1 MWFWDFMLTVPSWI
15 RLLLCIAL
23 FVGFGVVAI
32 RASSTRALAL
42 LQHAE
47 SEGYP
52 TGTAKPIDMLARV
65 VSFTLVAFVFLT
77 GIAISQFWLNGRE
90 ALNATSA
97 EASQYSFAVT
107 YASRLPTAAGRDNV
121 LAALEQYRVTV
132 TQDEWPLLQHA
143 QATEAYD
150 LQAQAGRDVGAALMS
165 AADAGAVDDPAWG
178 NLETAVN
185 DMLLAGTDRINAIP
199 LPAAMSWVYL
209 VFTLGMV
216 ANIALALSTPA
227 RLRFGL
233 PVMCLAA
240 FITALLVF
248 LAFELCNPYLVG
260 EYSIPLAHMTT
271 SALGAAP

>member
-1 MWFWDFMLTVPSWI
+1 MRKIFRRQRTRLALHRSAEQHAAQLPHIARPAVPHKDRECVVRNAQ
-15 RLLLCIAL
+15 RLLARLL
-23 FVGFGVVAI
+23 GDPGQQVAGK
-32 RASSTRALAL
+32 RR
-42 LQHAE
+42 
-47 SEGYP
+47 
-52 TGTAKPIDMLARV
+52 
-65 VSFTLVAFVFLT
+65 
-77 GIAISQFWLNGRE
+77 N
-90 ALNATSA
+90 
-97 EASQYSFAVT
+97 
-107 YASRLPTAAGRDNV
+107 
-121 LAALEQYRVTV
+121 
-132 TQDEWPLLQHA
+132 
-143 QATEAYD
+143 
-150 LQAQAGRDVGAALMS
+150 VGAALLS

-260 EYSIPLAHMTT
+260 EYSIPLAHMST